1 MRRLSDRGS
10 LVKFFALELPALARF
25 LAGLH
30 RIPSRD
36 LSIPGRMKPLRP
48 RFSDSAGGKSRAGT
62 LIR

>member
-10 LVKFFALELPALARF
+10 LVKLFALELPALAHL
-25 LAGLH
+25 LAGVH

-36 LSIPGRMKPLRP
+36 LSIPGRMKRPCLR
-48 RFSDSAGGKSRAGT
+48 FADSAGGKSRAGT